1 MDIAERIIEKN
12 AHGDLVPD
20 DLGFLVESD
29 IADDPA
35 HLCQYL
41 LVRILK
47 RMGRPYRCN
56 QVLYLN
62 GEEIGYKGEPI
73 RNIKTAILRYI
84 DSPMPVKLSDMQI
97 QWLYNRLYELSAR
110 LDDNLIQV
118 GESLFFDIEE
128 GVFKHE

>member
-12 AHGDLVPD
+12 AHGDLVQD

-35 HLCQYL
+35 RLCQYL

-110 LDDNLIQV
+110 LDDSLIQV
-118 GESLFFDIEE
+118 GESLFYDIDE

>member
-1 MDIAERIIEKN
+1 MDIAEKIIEKN
-12 AHGDLVPD
+12 AHGDLVQD
-20 DLGFLVESD
+20 DLGFLVEKD

-35 HLCQYL
+35 RLCQYL

-110 LDDNLIQV
+110 LDDSLIQV
-118 GESLFFDIEE
+118 GESLFYDIDE

>member
-12 AHGDLVPD
+12 AHGDLVQD
-20 DLGFLVESD
+20 DLGMLVESD
-29 IADDPA
+29 IVDDPA
-35 HLCQYL
+35 RLCQYL

-47 RMGRPYRCN
+47 RKGRPYRCN
-56 QVLYLN
+56 QVLYID

-110 LDDNLIQV
+110 LDDSLIQV
-118 GESLFFDIEE
+118 GESLFYDIEE